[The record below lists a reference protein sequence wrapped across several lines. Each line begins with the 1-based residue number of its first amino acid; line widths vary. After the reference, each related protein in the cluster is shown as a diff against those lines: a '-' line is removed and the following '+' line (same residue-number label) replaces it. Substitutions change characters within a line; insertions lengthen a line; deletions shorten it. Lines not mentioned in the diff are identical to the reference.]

1 MIIECESC
9 NSKFNLDESL
19 VNEKGS
25 KVRCSVCKNA
35 FVIHPPAKE
44 PLEEPLSD
52 FAPESDDL
60 GKTISLD
67 APPVADD
74 KDTEP
79 GEGDVAGVL
88 EDLEGTMDDVFQ
100 QAIDEID
107 AKEEPALDHPPELAE
122 DEPSDMEEATQRAA
136 RIEEEVTREDQKKK
150 VMKKTQ
156 SIARES
162 VRKPVKEPP
171 PSPTKVKPGP
181 ALSLPL
187 VGGGIVLLLVVA
199 VSIYFF
205 MPDLI
210 PDSLSF
216 LKPAKKE
223 DITDVGVRRLAFKAV
238 SGSFVESTREGQLFV
253 VKGVVTNNYPHKRSF
268 ILIKASILD
277 NNGEVAKRK
286 MVYAGNIFTKNQ
298 IKEMPLTVIN
308 KGLKNRYGK
317 GRMNLNIEPDN
328 SIPFMA
334 IFDNLPENMSEFT
347 VEAVSSAE
355 GE

>member
-9 NSKFNLDESL
+9 SSKFNLDESL

-25 KVRCSVCKNA
+25 KVRCSVCKNT

-52 FAPESDDL
+52 VAPESDDL

-74 KDTEP
+74 KDTDP

-88 EDLEGTMDDVFQ
+88 EDTMDDVFQ

-107 AKEEPALDHPPELAE
+107 AKEEPALDHPPELEE
-122 DEPSDMEEATQRAA
+122 DEPVDMEEARQRAT

-150 VMKKTQ
+150 VTKKPQ

-162 VRKPVKEPP
+162 VRKPAKEPP
-171 PSPTKVKPGP
+171 PPPAKAKPRP
-181 ALSLPL
+181 FLSLPL

-210 PDSLSF
+210 PDSLSV
-216 LKPAKKE
+216 LKSVKKE

-238 SGSFVESTREGQLFV
+238 SGSFVQSTREGQLFV

-268 ILIKASILD
+268 ILIKATILD
-277 NNGEVAKRK
+277 NNGDVAKRK

-298 IKEMPLTVIN
+298 IRELPLTVIN

-347 VEAVSSAE
+347 VEAVSSAK